1 MAKERATTDHTE
13 DKTNMPERTLAPTP
27 EEFELPENEQQY
39 ESMVDRFATIGLKRG
54 DLDKVLESRRT
65 AFNKA
70 VRKFEVAERKR
81 KTEETKLIKKTR
93 RASIA
98 K

>member
-1 MAKERATTDHTE
+1 
-13 DKTNMPERTLAPTP
+13 
-27 EEFELPENEQQY
+27 
-39 ESMVDRFATIGLKRG
+39 MVDRFATIGLKRG

-93 RASIA
+93 KASIA